1 MRTDANGIKINY
13 EIDGPD
19 GAPWVTF
26 ITGITNDTTMWDD
39 HVTALSQNYRLLRLD
54 SRGHGG
60 SDTTPGPYSFDQLPG
75 DVVGVWDAL
84 GVEKSHVVGIG
95 LGGMTTAVLALS
107 HPPPLPHLLVG
118 IPLGGVATLNLK
130 TGRRL
135 MRPVTPEPSDE
146 GAERRATTA

>member
-60 SDTTPGPYSFDQLPG
+60 SDTTPGPYSFEQLTG

-95 LGGMTTAVLALS
+95 LGGMTTAVLARN
-107 HPPPLPHLLVG
+107 HPDRISAIVPTACRVELV
-118 IPLGGVATLNLK
+118 
-130 TGRRL
+130 
-135 MRPVTPEPSDE
+135 PE
-146 GAERRATTA
+146 